1 MSPAVARRIREAA
14 KRTAAAWP
22 SPTAEEVTWLRET
35 LGPLTY
41 EDIVRLRG
49 RAK

>member
-1 MSPAVARRIREAA
+1 MSPVAIARIQEAA
-14 KRTAAAWP
+14 KRTAAEWS
-22 SPTAEEVTWLRET
+22 SPTPEEITWLRET

-49 RAK
+49 RAA